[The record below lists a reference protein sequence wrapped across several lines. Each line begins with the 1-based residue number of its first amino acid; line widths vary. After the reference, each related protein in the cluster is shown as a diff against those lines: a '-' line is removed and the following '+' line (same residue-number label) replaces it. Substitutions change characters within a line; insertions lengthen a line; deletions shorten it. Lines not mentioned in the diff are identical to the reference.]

1 VSAEKEALNQI
12 AVESAALLAQTEAQ
26 LQQLAQQALERYH
39 QFQTDNHSDGKNNHR
54 EPDDQQALLR
64 LRQVG
69 EQLARLSQRSQ
80 GLQRYVEGQFEAP
93 PAGDD
98 QWPHIKILQSQEE
111 ERTQLARELEDSVG
125 QLLANAVFELASC
138 RRLLASG
145 SDSVGEGLDALQ
157 QELEQG
163 LADIRYVITDLEPGA
178 ILNNF
183 GLSGGIRRYLEQ
195 FQTRTAITSQ
205 LQMQTNIGRLP
216 AAIEVAIFRVIQE
229 ALQNVHRHAG
239 ATQVDIVVSEQDDC
253 LSFCI
258 IDDGCGIVSERVSMS
273 KKNFGLARMVDYAD
287 LVGGSLRIFSEP
299 EQGTNVTLSVP
310 LHTL

>member
-1 VSAEKEALNQI
+1 VGAEQEALNQI
-12 AVESAALLAQTEAQ
+12 VNQSAALLARTETE
-26 LQQLAQQALERYH
+26 LEQLARQAFDRYQ
-39 QFQTDNHSDGKNNHR
+39 QFQTANLTGGNHR
-54 EPDDQQALLR
+54 RPEDKDALLR
-64 LRQVG
+64 LRQIG
-69 EQLARLSQRSQ
+69 EQLSRLSERNND
-80 GLQRYVEGQFEAP
+80 LQRYIQSQLTTAP
-93 PAGDD
+93 TTDEH
-98 QWPHIKILQSQEE
+98 WPRIKILQSQEE

-138 RRLLASG
+138 RHLLSTG
-145 SDSVGEGLDALQ
+145 SDSVGDGLDALQ

-195 FQTRTAITSQ
+195 FQSRTGITTQ

-216 AAIEVAIFRVIQE
+216 TTIEVAIFRVVQE

-239 ATQVDIVVSEQDDC
+239 ATQVDVIVSEQDDH
-253 LSFCI
+253 LNFCI
-258 IDDGCGIVSERVSMS
+258 IDNGGGIASERVAMAR
-273 KKNFGLARMVDYAD
+273 KNYGLARMVDYAE

-310 LHTL
+310 HHA